1 MSARTS
7 ARMNRRYRRQL
18 GVSPIS
24 RATSAGLFGGCH
36 HLPDDA
42 HITRPAL
49 GLGAE
54 LASPAGGEPIE
65 LRIDVVLRETPL
77 GLDEAARF
85 HSVERRVE
93 GRVLDAELTV
103 GGLPQP
109 AEDVVPVHGA
119 PGEGLEDEHVE
130 GALEDV
136 DFAGGHRISTKR
148 FSGGYGPSTKLSR

>member
-1 MSARTS
+1 MWNSSSSSMSARTS

-36 HLPDDA
+36 HLPDDG

-65 LRIDVVLRETPL
+65 LRLAVVLRESPL
-77 GLDEAARF
+77 GLDEATCF
-85 HSVERRVE
+85 HAVERRVQR
-93 GRVLDAELTV
+93 RVLDAELTI
-103 GGLPQP
+103 GGLSQP
-109 AEDVVPVHGA
+109 AEDVVPMHGA

-136 DFAGGHRISTKR
+136 DFSRRHRFSTKR
-148 FSGGYGPSTKLSR
+148 LSGG